1 MNEPKQHSLIQS
13 AVRVF
18 LIVWKFDKKIV
29 SYLLLF
35 RILISVLILTSSWY
49 SAKFINYVTTTKLD
63 TILNQ
68 ELLFIILVYVSIPLL
83 QNSIYVW
90 QSYFK
95 GKFSVDF
102 VRYTFDNLYLGKKS
116 ELDVQTLEN
125 ARFNTQQDRV
135 NQNFHKLDNSFW
147 LILDIFDYIFNL
159 VLSLIVIGFYNWI
172 IVLVLVLAT
181 VPDMYLE
188 VKYGRRKWGIW
199 SMNSEK
205 RKRWVEMRRPFLTIG
220 GLLDVKLFKTA
231 EYFLSDVIKTI
242 KEFNVEITENERQRT
257 IYKNIAKLFLYILN
271 AGIIIYLMNDV
282 VTGTLLIGTFVFI
295 LGRFADLRNNLVDM
309 FYSIGVLYSDNN
321 FLNDIFE
328 FLDTKK
334 IIKNG
339 KKKLEEMTPKIE
351 FKNVSFKYPETEK
364 FILEDINLTIEPG
377 EKVAIVGV
385 NGAGKTTFTKTLMR
399 FYDVTTGEILID
411 GKNVKDIDI
420 NTFYEKLGY
429 LPQDYARYRLTIS
442 GAISISDPY
451 RKFSQNPNEGK
462 SLSNGEGFR
471 EGVIEASK
479 KAGSHEFIMGLEKGY
494 DTQLGKEFEGGV
506 EPSVGQWQKL
516 ALARLFYK
524 NPQVWILDEPT
535 ASIDAVAEIEIFNE
549 LEKLPKDK
557 TVILIS
563 HRFNTV
569 KNADKIIVIE
579 HGKIAE
585 MGSHEELMNIPDG
598 HYKNLFNSQKDS
610 YN

>member
-1 MNEPKQHSLIQS
+1 MISRRANILSNALRTFKL
-13 AVRVF
+13 
-18 LIVWKFDKKIV
+18 VWNFDKK
-29 SYLLLF
+29 Y
-35 RILISVLILTSSWY
+35 LISVISIDFAIQLLLVVAAWY
-49 SAKFINYVTTTKLD
+49 SAQFINQISTNKFETLLDPKLIFIVIIYVT
-63 TILNQ
+63 
-68 ELLFIILVYVSIPLL
+68 IPLINSVLYQIKGYL
-83 QNSIYVW
+83 Q
-90 QSYFK
+90 
-95 GKFSVDF
+95 GKFF
-102 VRYTFDNLYLGKKS
+102 ALFDTHISAILFPQKRAFIDL
-116 ELDVQTLEN
+116 QTHESSGFASLLE
-125 ARFNTQQDRV
+125 RV
-135 NQNFHKLDNSFW
+135 NQNTMSLYGNIDNALSIIRSVFIVTFAIISIGFFYW
-147 LILDIFDYIFNL
+147 WLTIILILSIAPNL
-159 VLSLIVIGFYNWI
+159 
-172 IVLVLVLAT
+172 
-181 VPDMYLE
+181 YLE
-188 VKYGRRKWGIW
+188 VKYGKRKWGTW
-199 SMNSEK
+199 SMHAED
-205 RKRWVEMRRPFLTIG
+205 RKMFQEFKKAFLFFPSIID
-220 GLLDVKLFKTA
+220 LKIQSLS
-231 EYFLSDVIKTI
+231 EYFANKIQNLIAPFNQSNIK
-242 KEFNVEITENERQRT
+242 VEYDRT
-257 IYKNIAKLFLYILN
+257 KAKIYAKLLQHVVSGL
-271 AGIIIYLMNDV
+271 IIIYLMNSV
-282 VTGTLLIGTFVFI
+282 IEGGILIGYFIFI
-295 LGRFADLRNNLVDM
+295 LSRLNDLKDSTIDFFSNIGRMSSNNH
-309 FYSIGVLYSDNN
+309 

-334 IIKNG
+334 VIKNG
-339 KKKLEEMTPKIE
+339 KERLSEGTPKLE

-364 FILEDINLTIEPG
+364 FILEDLNLIIEPG

-411 GKNVKDIDI
+411 GKNIKDVDI

-429 LPQDYARYRLTIS
+429 LPQDYARYRLTIAE
-442 GAISISDPY
+442 AISISDPY
-451 RKFSQNPNEGK
+451 RKSASKESK
-462 SLSNGEGFR
+462 LDEI
-471 EGVIEASK
+471 IEASK

-524 NPQVWILDEPT
+524 NPEVWILDEPT

>member
-1 MNEPKQHSLIQS
+1 MKENNVNKNVLRNCR
-13 AVRVF
+13 RVF
-18 LIVWKFDKKIV
+18 GLVWKYDRKTVTAIYTLSFLAIIV
-29 SYLLLF
+29 DVFVIYL
-35 RILISVLILTSSWY
+35 SSL
-49 SAKFINYVTTTKLD
+49 FINAVTTR
-63 TILNQ
+63 TITTIFDREILF
-68 ELLFIILVYVSIPLL
+68 LFGLFIIFPILASSFWWWNSYHYNKLSMLFNQYFTDSILLNKKVEVDIQILENSKFASLSERVNSNTFKVFMIWEDIYQVFIALTGLVISSAVFIFYRWWFMLILL
-83 QNSIYVW
+83 IAVLP
-90 QSYFK
+90 
-95 GKFSVDF
+95 D
-102 VRYTFDNLYLGKKS
+102 LYL
-116 ELDVQTLEN
+116 E
-125 ARFNTQQDRV
+125 
-135 NQNFHKLDNSFW
+135 
-147 LILDIFDYIFNL
+147 I
-159 VLSLIVIGFYNWI
+159 
-172 IVLVLVLAT
+172 
-181 VPDMYLE
+181 
-188 VKYGRRKWGIW
+188 KYGKNKWGIW
-199 SMNSEK
+199 NLDAET
-205 RKRWVEMRRPFLTIG
+205 RKRYWETKGYFQVLSTI
-220 GLLDVKLFKTA
+220 LDIKLYNVA
-231 EYFLSDVIKTI
+231 EYFKSRVSELISG
-242 KEFNVEITENERQRT
+242 FNDSVVALEKSRT
-257 IYKNIAKLFLYILN
+257 RKRDFARMFLFIVAAVLTLVM
-271 AGIIIYLMNDV
+271 MNDV
-282 VTGTLLIGTFVFI
+282 IVGSLLIGTFAFY
-295 LGRFADLRNNLVDM
+295 LNRLANFRNNLVNLFRYFGM
-309 FYSIGVLYSDNN
+309 IASDNP
-321 FLNDIFE
+321 FINDAFE

-334 IIKNG
+334 VIKNG
-339 KKKLEEMTPKIE
+339 KVKLEVGTPRVE

-364 FILEDINLTIEPG
+364 FILEDLNLVIEPG

-411 GKNVKDIDI
+411 GKNIKDVDI

-429 LPQDYARYRLTIS
+429 LPQDYARYRLTIAE
-442 GAISISDPY
+442 AISISDPY
-451 RKFSQNPNEGK
+451 RKTSGTSPSPEGRGPGWG
-462 SLSNGEGFR
+462 LTEI
-471 EGVIEASK
+471 IEASK
-479 KAGSHEFIMGLEKGY
+479 KAGSHEFIMGPEKGY

-585 MGSHEELMNIPDG
+585 MGSHDELMSISEG